1 MTETVIT
8 TMAAAAWEVIKAA
21 LSYMAEDQYA
31 THRDRKEFAK
41 FLEKVKTWCESFLLQ
56 NETTVLDSSFFW
68 NYVKNYRM
76 IEKIVDFVRSPNG
89 QTNSGLSV
97 SGRLRTT

>member
-1 MTETVIT
+1 MTEIMITKVI
-8 TMAAAAWEVIKAA
+8 AAAWEVIKAA

-31 THRDRKEFAK
+31 AHRDRKEFAK
-41 FLEKVKTWCESFLLQ
+41 FLEKVKTWCESFLLH

-76 IEKIVDFVRSPNG
+76 IDRK
-89 QTNSGLSV
+89 SV
-97 SGRLRTT
+97 V